1 MDLTNI
7 KFKLGYP
14 PKIKKFKEEILKKL
28 KIKAPKQKSELS
40 LSHLSDIAYRNN
52 NHDKDKIS
60 LEYLNYIDR
69 DIFNKKFLRTQSGSF
84 FSKFP
89 NIPKKEINRRLLINK
104 DNLFANKLIRNS
116 NKIKEI
122 QISIFEQEISTKSL
136 LTTKKNN
143 ILENKYQIIQD
154 DKNDVN
160 PNNSKSKILKI
171 IRTQTRSNFN
181 NKYRLMFKSSNKK
194 KRNDIQN
201 YFSLIKKDMKFDYEP
216 IIATNRKVYTFKEN
230 NIPEFGFKKKEK
242 IKINRDIFRKN
253 NFSNLI
259 NNKKKLI
266 FIPILNPNKRRK
278 EDSKIKV

>member
-1 MDLTNI
+1 MDLTTK
-7 KFKLGYP
+7 KFKISHP
-14 PKIKKFKEEILKKL
+14 TKIKKFKEEILKK
-28 KIKAPKQKSELS
+28 IRETKQKSELS
-40 LSHLSDIAYRNN
+40 LLNLSEIPYKNN

-60 LEYLNYIDR
+60 LEYINYTNR
-69 DIFNKKFLRTQSGSF
+69 DIFNKKFLRTQSGSL

-89 NIPKKEINRRLLINK
+89 NISNKKINSRILINK
-104 DNLFANKLIRNS
+104 DNLFANKLIRNYK
-116 NKIKEI
+116 KIKEI
-122 QISIFEQEISTKSL
+122 QINIFEQDISKNNL
-136 LTTKKNN
+136 LMAKKNTFM
-143 ILENKYQIIQD
+143 ENKYQIIQD

>member
-1 MDLTNI
+1 MDLTTK
-7 KFKLGYP
+7 KFKISHPTKL
-14 PKIKKFKEEILKKL
+14 KKFKEEILKK
-28 KIKAPKQKSELS
+28 IRETKQKSELS
-40 LSHLSDIAYRNN
+40 LLNLSEIPYKNN

-60 LEYLNYIDR
+60 LEYINYTNR

-104 DNLFANKLIRNS
+104 DNLFANKLIRNY

-154 DKNDVN
+154 DKNAVN

-230 NIPEFGFKKKEK
+230 NIPEFSFKKKEK

>member
-89 NIPKKEINRRLLINK
+89 NVPKKEINRRLLINK
-104 DNLFANKLIRNS
+104 DNLFANKLIRNY

-230 NIPEFGFKKKEK
+230 NIPEFSFKKKEK

-266 FIPILNPNKRRK
+266 FIPILNPNQRRK

>member
-1 MDLTNI
+1 MDLTTK
-7 KFKLGYP
+7 KFKISHPTKL
-14 PKIKKFKEEILKKL
+14 KKFKEEILKK
-28 KIKAPKQKSELS
+28 IRETKQKSELS
-40 LSHLSDIAYRNN
+40 LLNLSEIPYKNN

-60 LEYLNYIDR
+60 LEYINYTNR

-89 NIPKKEINRRLLINK
+89 NISNKKINSRILINK
-104 DNLFANKLIRNS
+104 DNLFANKLIRNYK
-116 NKIKEI
+116 KIKEI
-122 QISIFEQEISTKSL
+122 QINIFEQDISKNNL
-136 LTTKKNN
+136 LMAKKNTFM
-143 ILENKYQIIQD
+143 ENKYQIIQD

-216 IIATNRKVYTFKEN
+216 IIATNRKVYSFKEKKAQ
-230 NIPEFGFKKKEK
+230 EFSFRKRQK

-266 FIPILNPNKRRK
+266 FIPILNPNQRRK
-278 EDSKIKV
+278 EDSKIKE

>member
-84 FSKFP
+84 FSKFS
-89 NIPKKEINRRLLINK
+89 NIPKKEIYWRLLINK

-230 NIPEFGFKKKEK
+230 NIPEFSFKKKEK

-266 FIPILNPNKRRK
+266 FIPILNPNQRRK